1 MTSRDIKHDVAC
13 VKPVDANCSSHLAL
27 PCCCAC
33 GGTHMLCALPMQDA
47 VKAVQDK
54 PLEKIQGVI
63 SKAMV
68 ELPDSV
74 PAPLGAL
81 YTNSHCLHR
90 QMFILR
96 YALQDQT
103 QKWCSWTITLH
114 TTLVVRAPVIAGSR
128 RQLFLLWAGS

>member
-1 MTSRDIKHDVAC
+1 VTSRGIKHDVAC
-13 VKPVDANCSSHLAL
+13 VEPVDANCSSHLAL

-63 SKAMV
+63 SRAMV

-81 YTNSHCLHR
+81 YTNMHIVSAGKCLSLVMPYKTRRKSGAPGQSLSIHEHV
-90 QMFILR
+90 
-96 YALQDQT
+96 AL
-103 QKWCSWTITLH
+103 
-114 TTLVVRAPVIAGSR
+114 V
-128 RQLFLLWAGS
+128 